1 MEGFKHK
8 SFEVSGVQGPPTG
21 IKKIE
26 WSYTAHYMASKCDS
40 MPSAVWIWDMT
51 TLELASVLIH
61 LNDVKSFKFSPNTND
76 LYIVTGTGR
85 VYTWAP
91 LGASVIELP
100 QAGFGKDSL
109 NQTSLSKLRWNPKSS
124 NMLLMDKNS
133 LLIGIPPNDSPQM
146 Y

>member
-8 SFEVSGVQGPPTG
+8 DFNQVGVNGPPTG
-21 IKKIE
+21 IRKIE
-26 WSYTAHYMASKCDS
+26 WSYTAHYMASKCDA
-40 MPSAVWIWDMT
+40 MPTTVWIWDMT

-61 LNDVKSFKFSPNTND
+61 LNDVKSFKFSPNSND

-100 QAGFGKDSL
+100 QDGFGKDSL
-109 NQTSLSKLRWNPKSS
+109 NHTSLSKLRWNPKSS
-124 NMLLMDKNS
+124 NLLLMDKN
-133 LLIGIPPNDSPQM
+133 
-146 Y
+146 